1 MELERAPNDPS
12 RKELSPLLKLALEL
26 GPLGVFFLFNSRGEQ
41 IAESFPVLKAVGEPI
56 FLATAA
62 FMVAITIS
70 LVASLYLTKRLPI
83 MPLVS
88 GVVVIVFGALTLWL
102 HDELF
107 IKLKPTIVNSLFGA
121 ILLGGLFFG
130 KALLG
135 YVFDSAFKLT
145 DDGWRKL
152 TFRWGV
158 FFFVLAAINEIVWR
172 SFSTDFWVSFK
183 VFGVMPITLIF
194 TLTQLPLIQKHAIV
208 EDEEEA

>member
-1 MELERAPNDPS
+1 MEFEHAPNDPT

-26 GPLGVFFLFNSRGEQ
+26 GPLGVFFLFNARGEQ
-41 IAESFPVLKAVGEPI
+41 IAAAFPVLQEVGKPI

-62 FMVAITIS
+62 FMVAISIS
-70 LVASLYLTKRLPI
+70 LVVSLWLTRRLPI

-88 GVVVIVFGALTLWL
+88 GAVVLVFGALTLWL

-107 IKLKPTIVNSLFGA
+107 IKLKPTIVNCLFGTV
-121 ILLGGLFFG
+121 LLGGLLFG
-130 KALLG
+130 KSLLG
-135 YVFDSAFKLT
+135 YVFDSAFRLT
-145 DDGWRKL
+145 DEGWRKL

-158 FFFVLAAINEIVWR
+158 FFFILAAINEIVWR

-183 VFGVMPITLIF
+183 VFGIMPITLIF

-208 EDEEEA
+208 EDSKDA

>member
-1 MELERAPNDPS
+1 MEFEHAPNDPT

-26 GPLGVFFLFNSRGEQ
+26 GPLGVFFLFNARGEQ
-41 IAESFPVLKAVGEPI
+41 IAAAFPVLQQVGKPI

-62 FMVAITIS
+62 FMVAICIS
-70 LVASLYLTKRLPI
+70 LVVSLWLTRRLPI

-88 GVVVIVFGALTLWL
+88 GAVVLVFGALTLWL

-107 IKLKPTIVNSLFGA
+107 IKLKPTIVNCLFGTV
-121 ILLGGLFFG
+121 LLGGLLFG
-130 KALLG
+130 KSLLG
-135 YVFDSAFKLT
+135 YVFDSAFRLT
-145 DDGWRKL
+145 DEGWRKL

-183 VFGVMPITLIF
+183 VFGIMPITLIF

-208 EDEEEA
+208 EDSKDA